1 MIREIHPKGIGALE
15 LAFRQLRD
23 KLAKGG
29 FSIPGTRSRCRP
41 TAGGSQWWTS
51 PTGAAIRDFLEVRA
65 AVGGE
70 PTCGSFRSACRGGG
84 GRGDRGR
91 DRRGQPAGGAA
102 RLPCGYPRGGSL
114 EDLWAFQRGDRG
126 SGDLCVAVPVGFGR
140 GARNRRDAFRPGG
153 RCPSVDAERSGRAG
167 CPGGGG
173 VGVAIAPGAGRLAA
187 TLRSRLAAIEARL
200 DNLGRR
206 RVFRR
211 PLEMVFER
219 ARRVDELEAR
229 QTRAMANLLK
239 TARGRLDATAAQL
252 DSLSPLAVLGRGYSI
267 TERLPSGEVVRD
279 ASALAPGERIRTRLA
294 SGGAISRIEEI
305 EDA

>member
-1 MIREIHPKGIGALE
+1 VEPPDCLVV
-15 LAFRQLRD
+15 
-23 KLAKGG
+23 
-29 FSIPGTRSRCRP
+29 TR
-41 TAGGSQWWTS
+41 G
-51 PTGAAIRDFLEVRA
+51 
-65 AVGGE
+65 
-70 PTCGSFRSACRGGG
+70 
-84 GRGDRGR
+84 
-91 DRRGQPAGGAA
+91 
-102 RLPCGYPRGGSL
+102 GGSL
-114 EDLWAFQRGDRG
+114 EDLWAFNEEIVVRAIYASR
-126 SGDLCVAVPVGFGR
+126 VPVVSAVGHEIDVTLSDLAADVR
-140 GARNRRDAFRPGG
+140 ALT
-153 RCPSVDAERSGRAG
+153 PSEAAER
-167 CPGGGG
+167 
-173 VGVAIAPGAGRLAA
+173 VAPAAEELALRLRQVQRRLAA

-305 EDA
+305 DGV